1 MDDIKIFSDDEVTK
15 EELTLLKEASSIE
28 DLQKKREHET
38 TLLSTFK
45 KNPTKDTFM
54 PLYTSFKP
62 LILRAASRNMFGS
75 PIPKA
80 AHTMYAAQSFL
91 DAIRTHDPAK
101 GRFNVHAFNTVF
113 EKGKRLNLKY
123 QNIGYIPESRAT
135 KYQAFQT
142 ASHILKE
149 TLGRDPSTL
158 ELADEMAM
166 PPNEIERMRKEMRQD
181 LLLNESLPNVGPAF
195 AQSDKAMQFARDL
208 QYSLIPKHRVVLE
221 HAVGLNGIQ
230 PILKRSGAPDIQ
242 AISKKTKL
250 TVPEIRSAIK
260 TINRKFKE
268 NRGVL
273 GAMEMPDEH
282 ISGDELESPE
292 EPA

>member
-1 MDDIKIFSDDEVTK
+1 MANDKVFTDEDMK
-15 EELTLLKEASSIE
+15 REEESLYKLSAE
-28 DLQKKREHET
+28 DLKVKREREAG
-38 TLLSTFK
+38 LLQAFK
-45 KNPTKDTFM
+45 KSPSKTTFM
-54 PLYTSFKP
+54 PLYTSYKP
-62 LILRAASRNMFGS
+62 FIINAAKRNMFGS
-75 PIPKA
+75 PIPPA
-80 AHTMYAAQSFL
+80 AHIMYAAQSFL

-101 GRFNVHAFNTVF
+101 GGFNTHAFNTIS

-142 ASHILKE
+142 AQHLLRE
-149 TLGRDPSTL
+149 HLGREPSTL

-181 LLLNESLPNVGPAF
+181 LLMVEHLPNIGPAI

-221 HAVGLNGIQ
+221 HAIGLNGVK
-230 PILKRSGAPDIQ
+230 PLLKPSGAPDIK
-242 AISKKTKL
+242 AIAKTAKL

-268 NRGVL
+268 HRGTI
-273 GAMEMPDEH
+273 GTTETDE
-282 ISGDELESPE
+282 EYVPE
-292 EPA
+292 EAIPEGEETFE